1 MILDGIFLLFALV
14 ASLII
19 ESAVQV
25 LVSLRQLKNIAL
37 SFLE

>member
-1 MILDGIFLLFALV
+1 MILDGSFLLFALV
-14 ASLII
+14 ASLIMEGAI
-19 ESAVQV
+19 QV